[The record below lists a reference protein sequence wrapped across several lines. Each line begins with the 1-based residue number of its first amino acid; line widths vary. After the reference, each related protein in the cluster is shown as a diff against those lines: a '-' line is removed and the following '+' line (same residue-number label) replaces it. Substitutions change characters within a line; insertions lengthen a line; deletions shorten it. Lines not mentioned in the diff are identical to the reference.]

1 MVAPHDLSGVWAGLL
16 TVPYAVSISELVT
29 TFLARFLPG
38 WAVDLIIMVLVS
50 LILLIGGL
58 VALLLYTYVERKIG
72 GRIQDRIGPNRAG
85 PLGILQPIADVIK
98 VLIKEDIRP
107 SAAHRW
113 VHTLA
118 PILIVPPVFLVL
130 AVIPF
135 GRGMVAADLN
145 IGFLYI
151 MAVSSTASIA
161 IFMAGWGSRN
171 KYALLGALRAVAQI
185 ISYEVPQALSV
196 VGVLILT
203 GSLSMVSIVEAQHP
217 VWFVFLQPVGFL
229 IFLIASI
236 AEINRTPF
244 DLPEAESELVAG
256 YHIEYSGLKFAMFYL
271 AEYLGPLIVS
281 AISVTLFLG
290 GWRGPLLPPVIWF
303 FVKTLLMVFVLLWI
317 RWSLPRLRVDQLMN
331 VAWKFLV
338 PLALANLLMAAVVA
352 SLTRGA
358 GPALTLAG
366 FTLGNLL
373 LVAGTA
379 IVLALVAPPERE
391 RAGGV
396 A

>member
-1 MVAPHDLSGVWAGLL
+1 
-16 TVPYAVSISELVT
+16 
-29 TFLARFLPG
+29 
-38 WAVDLIIMVLVS
+38 
-50 LILLIGGL
+50 
-58 VALLLYTYVERKIG
+58 
-72 GRIQDRIGPNRAG
+72 
-85 PLGILQPIADVIK
+85 
-98 VLIKEDIRP
+98 
-107 SAAHRW
+107 
-113 VHTLA
+113 
-118 PILIVPPVFLVL
+118 
-130 AVIPF
+130 
-135 GRGMVAADLN
+135 
-145 IGFLYI
+145 
-151 MAVSSTASIA
+151 
-161 IFMAGWGSRN
+161 MAGWGSRN